1 MATAD
6 DAFEQLMRL
15 AGRPRPDFV
24 RIDDE
29 PPAMATR
36 FQAEAGAAA
45 ALAAQRGVTPG
56 QLPSAEVKALL
67 TAHGAIVP
75 D

>member
-6 DAFEQLMRL
+6 AAFEQLMRL

-29 PPAMATR
+29 PPAST
-36 FQAEAGAAA
+36 A
-45 ALAAQRGVTPG
+45 ALA
-56 QLPSAEVKALL
+56 
-67 TAHGAIVP
+67 
-75 D
+75 